1 MRSTI
6 RAGEAGA
13 TSTGA
18 VRPSEP
24 LAIAQATT
32 MKTLMASKTPRR
44 RARSNLFAFSA
55 SMAFALGAG
64 TANAAPDTALL
75 AAANAQ
81 QPAVIDTLKSLVLI
95 ETGSGDV
102 DGLAKM
108 ATLLDGRLKA
118 LGFKTER
125 RKATAGAGA
134 DVVIGTLKGAGKRN
148 IMLQGH
154 MDTVYQPGVLQS
166 QPYKVDGNRIYGP
179 GIADD
184 KGGLAVMLH
193 AVKIL
198 NDIGWKNYN
207 TLTVLIN
214 PDEEVGSVGSGELI
228 STLAD
233 QHDTVLSFEP
243 TAAKSVAPGESL
255 VLGTAS
261 IATVTLEV
269 RGRASHAGAAP
280 EMGRNAILEISHQM
294 LQTRDLAK
302 DIPGVTLNWTNVISN
317 KARNQIPELATAY
330 GDVRITVPGAE
341 AKLREVLQAKVASSQ
356 LIPDTVTT
364 VKLVVGRPSFLAGEP
379 GLALGE
385 KAQAIYKEIDRDL
398 GLVPMTGGGTD
409 AAYARRSGKAT
420 VVESFGLAGFGY
432 HARDEYIEIDSIVP
446 RLYLTT
452 RLLTEIGKN

>member
-1 MRSTI
+1 MPLNTPCR
-6 RAGEAGA
+6 RAGS
-13 TSTGA
+13 TSF
-18 VRPSEP
+18 
-24 LAIAQATT
+24 
-32 MKTLMASKTPRR
+32 TLP
-44 RARSNLFAFSA
+44 A
-55 SMAFALGAG
+55 SMALLFAAGA
-64 TANAAPDTALL
+64 ASAAPDAKLL

-81 QPAVIDTLKSLVLI
+81 QPAVVETLKSLVTI

-102 DGLAKM
+102 DGLARM
-108 ATLLDGRLKA
+108 ATLLDDRLKA

-134 DVVIGTLKGAGKRN
+134 DIVIGTLKGSGKRN

-154 MDTVYQPGVLQS
+154 MDTVYLPGILQS
-166 QPYKVDGNRIYGP
+166 QPYKVEGNKVYGP

-193 AVKIL
+193 SVKIL
-198 NDIGWKNYN
+198 NDAGWKDYN
-207 TLTVLIN
+207 KLTVLIN
-214 PDEEVGSVGSGELI
+214 PDEEVGSVGSGEII
-228 STLAD
+228 SALAD

-255 VLGTAS
+255 LLGAAGIAS
-261 IATVTLEV
+261 VTLEV
-269 RGRASHAGAAP
+269 RGRAAHAGAAP
-280 EMGRNAILEISHQM
+280 ELGRNAILEISHQM

-302 DIPGVTLNWTNVISN
+302 DIPGVTLNWTNVVSN
-317 KARNQIPELATAY
+317 KARNQIPELAVAH

-341 AKLREVLQAKVASSQ
+341 AKLREALQAKIASSQ
-356 LIPDTVTT
+356 LIPDTVTS
-364 VKLVVGRPSFLAGEP
+364 VKLEVGRPSFLAGAP
-379 GLALGE
+379 GLALGQ

-398 GLVPMTGGGTD
+398 GLAPMTGGGTD

-420 VVESFGLAGFGY
+420 VLESFGLAGFGY

-452 RLLTEIGKN
+452 RLLIEIGKD